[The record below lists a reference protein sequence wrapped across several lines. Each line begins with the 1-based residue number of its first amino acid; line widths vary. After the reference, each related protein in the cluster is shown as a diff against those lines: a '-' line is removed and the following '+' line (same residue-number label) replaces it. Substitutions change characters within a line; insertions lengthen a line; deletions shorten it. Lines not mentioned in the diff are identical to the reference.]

1 MPMLKDGYMWTTR
14 FQKVNPVSMLL
25 EYFYPFGMKFWFAEK
40 RPEEWKSEGFY
51 ERTFIHDTK
60 KPILQSRD
68 PNVKDLG
75 CQLSLSKMN
84 QFKKSQILYFRKKA
98 LLYRMSHFNNQLPDL
113 DINVTGRDRELT
125 LPFLQLFYGTDASEG
140 CRMGYAIPAR

>member
-1 MPMLKDGYMWTTR
+1 
-14 FQKVNPVSMLL
+14 MLL
-25 EYFYPFGMKFWFAEK
+25 EYFYPFGMKFWFAEE
-40 RPEEWKSEGFY
+40 RPDEWKSAGFY
-51 ERTFIHDTK
+51 ERTFTHDTK

-84 QFKKSQILYFRKKA
+84 QFKKSQILNFRKKA
-98 LLYRMSHFNNQLPDL
+98 LLYRMSHFNDQLLNL

-125 LPFLQLFYGTDASEG
+125 LPFLQLFYGTAHQNDVVEG
-140 CRMGYAIPAR
+140 ITNIY